1 MYGSLPYF
9 DGSKGDAK
17 PALSSER
24 GLLTQQAQSQLF
36 HASRQRKVF
45 TTSMA
50 AAGAVLPIFS
60 GTTQQFGLFNPMG
73 SGRFCNII
81 EIGMTY
87 VDTTGAAGG
96 YVLALVKDAGGG
108 KATGGNLTS
117 YTKLS
122 VWDAISDGNEASD
135 YKAFG
140 LTAFGCTAPV
150 IYRHLGQ
157 NQLVTTAA
165 DATTVPWTARHRF
178 DGDVGIRPGTVL
190 CVAGNIATLTK
201 WAVSITWSEEPI

>member
-1 MYGSLPYF
+1 MFSLPF
-9 DGSKGDAK
+9 WNSKKGGDAK
-17 PALSSER
+17 PVLSDER
-24 GLLTQQAQSQLF
+24 GLLTQPASGTYF
-36 HASRQRKVF
+36 HAAKQRKVF
-45 TTSMA
+45 TSNNA

-73 SGRFCNII
+73 SGVVCNII
-81 EIGMTY
+81 EVALTY

-96 YVLALVKDAGGG
+96 YVLALIKDAGGG

-122 VWDAISDGNEASD
+122 VWDAISDGSEANG

-140 LTAFGCTAPV
+140 ITAFGCTAPV
-150 IYRHLGQ
+150 IWRHLGL

-165 DATTVPWTARHRF
+165 DATTVPWTARASF
-178 DGDVGIRPGTVL
+178 NGDCGLKPGTAVA
-190 CVAGNIATLTK
+190 VAGNIATLSK
-201 WAVSITWSEEPI
+201 WACSITWEEEPE